1 MERCL
6 CSVRKITLQPGWGQ
20 IRETQIR
27 KFYESFPIVDAIK
40 RLLRRTGNRD
50 MGVDYSRHTQ
60 GALSLNARTLGLFL
74 VIREKR
80 CFKDSSFITGRILIR
95 GTQYDTASFRMPF
108 HICSVDFGLIILN
121 TKIFNLRKMWFY
133 PYLIAI
139 KFSPLTDF
147 WLKLVKIPF

>member
-20 IRETQIR
+20 IRETEIR

-108 HICSVDFGLIILN
+108 HIFSVDFGLIILN

-133 PYLIAI
+133 PCLIAI